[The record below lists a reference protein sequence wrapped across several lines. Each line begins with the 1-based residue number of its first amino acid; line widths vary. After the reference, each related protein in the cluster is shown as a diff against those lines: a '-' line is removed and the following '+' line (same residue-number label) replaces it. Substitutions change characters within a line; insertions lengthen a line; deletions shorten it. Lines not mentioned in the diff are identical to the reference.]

1 MDSDGLYRLCYE
13 RLAEENR
20 RRDHFLTRAGLLLT
34 AIVILAGAAMSV
46 GRLDL
51 LAQLFVRVDVF
62 LFYAFE
68 ALVWIG
74 IVLAVVLMVRMIW
87 PVWYAVLPSMTGF
100 IQWRDDYA
108 KQLRDAGYAADDA
121 LSVADQPMLLE
132 LSRCASQATDV
143 NFEVNQS
150 KQRAFNRCLY
160 ILSATTAALG
170 LAALLSRIL
179 IGQGI

>member
-1 MDSDGLYRLCYE
+1 MDSDGLYKLCHE
-13 RLAEENR
+13 RLTEQNR
-20 RRDHFLTRAGLLLT
+20 TRDQFQARGGLLLT
-34 AIVILAGAAMSV
+34 AIVILAGGGISV

-51 LAQLFVRVDVF
+51 LARMFIRVDVF
-62 LFYAFE
+62 LFHAFE
-68 ALVWIG
+68 ALVCLG
-74 IVLAVVLMVRMIW
+74 IVLALVFMIRMLW
-87 PVWYAVLPSMTGF
+87 PVWYEVLPSMTGF

-121 LSVADQPMLLE
+121 LSVADQRMLLE

>member
-100 IQWRDDYA
+100 LQWRDDYA
-108 KQLRDAGYAADDA
+108 KQLRDVGRGPDDA
-121 LSVADQPMLLE
+121 LRVADNRMLLE
-132 LSRCASQATDV
+132 LSRCVCEATDV
-143 NFEVNQS
+143 NFNVNHL
-150 KQRAFNRCLY
+150 KQQAFNWCVVVLT
-160 ILSATTAALG
+160 ATTAMLG
-170 LAALLSRIL
+170 LALLLGRIL
-179 IGQGI
+179 VGQGI